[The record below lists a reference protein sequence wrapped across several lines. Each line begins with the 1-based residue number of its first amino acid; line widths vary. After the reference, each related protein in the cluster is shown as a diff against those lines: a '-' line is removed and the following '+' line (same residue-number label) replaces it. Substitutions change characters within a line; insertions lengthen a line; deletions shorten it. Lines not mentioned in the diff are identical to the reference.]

1 MLPYED
7 DLGSSAFQDLG
18 YQETQPAVPKN
29 HYARAGLEAHLLE
42 NLGGGGRR
50 LDKDG
55 RLIRNGGGNSV
66 EIPQGQRHVL
76 GKAACTA
83 HDSHNCAV
91 RAVAG
96 QAAETPRAF
105 TTCDVDFAHHPLADP
120 R

>member
-18 YQETQPAVPKN
+18 YQETQPAVPKY
-29 HYARAGLEAHLLE
+29 HHPRTRLEARLLK
-42 NLGGGGRR
+42 NLGGGGQR
-50 LDKDG
+50 LDKDC

-66 EIPQGQRHVL
+66 EIPQRQRHVL
-76 GKAACTA
+76 GKAASTA
-83 HDSHNCAV
+83 QDSHNCAV
-91 RAVAG
+91 RAVAA

-105 TTCDVDFAHHPLADP
+105 TTCDVDFAHYPLADP